1 MDPGHRLPLVALVP
15 HRRQNY
21 PNTPPPTRAT
31 AISEVRQDLP
41 PTATNGGSSGRPNLG
56 PLGNTIAGALGGAGG
71 GSILS
76 ALHRGNLSGVF
87 GDLMY
92 LLEYRDKM
100 IPLADE
106 ESRTEEPAATD
117 QQGAVDDGKPR
128 VRNRSDRNVQAS
140 SAAAFLQ
147 SALAGG
153 AVPVAELEESRSP
166 TPGGRHAKRSP
177 SCASIPSASCY
188 ENSVIHTVLPG
199 PTLSVSRIQR
209 ACR

>member
-1 MDPGHRLPLVALVP
+1 
-15 HRRQNY
+15 
-21 PNTPPPTRAT
+21 
-31 AISEVRQDLP
+31 
-41 PTATNGGSSGRPNLG
+41 
-56 PLGNTIAGALGGAGG
+56 
-71 GSILS
+71 
-76 ALHRGNLSGVF
+76 
-87 GDLMY
+87 MY

-140 SAAAFLQ
+140 SVAAFLQ